1 MTVLQ
6 KQQAP
11 PGRTLGQRLGT
22 VPWWAVIIVIV
33 AIWVG
38 LSVSSDE
45 TYRAAFAAIAP
56 GILLTL
62 QVTAVSYA
70 LALVIGLM
78 FAIMRISSNPFLYAF
93 STLYVEVVRG
103 LPMLV
108 IILYAGLVLGPEVR
122 DFVRNTSGDQTFD
135 LPNLWRAIAGLS
147 LGYGAYLAEIFR
159 AGIESI
165 GRGQMEAARSLG
177 MTYGQAMR
185 LIILPQAVR
194 RILPPLGNDL
204 IAMLKDSSLIAI
216 LAVPETLQLGR
227 LFISRTFRAFEGYN
241 SVALAFLAMTLLLSF
256 GVRYMERRLG
266 TSGEH

>member
-1 MTVLQ
+1 MTTA
-6 KQQAP
+6 KIGP
-11 PGRTLGQRLGT
+11 PQRTVVQRLSS

-33 AIWVG
+33 GLWVFIE
-38 LSVSSDE
+38 VSADE
-45 TYRAAFAAIAP
+45 TYRKAFAAISP
-56 GILLTL
+56 GIELTL
-62 QVTAVSYA
+62 RVTAISYG
-70 LALVIGLM
+70 LALVIGLI
-78 FAIMRISSNPFLYAF
+78 FALMRISTNPFLYAF

-108 IILYAGLVLGPEVR
+108 IILYAGLVLGPAVR
-122 DFVRNTSGDQTFD
+122 DYIRELSGNPDFD
-135 LPNLWRAIAGLS
+135 PPMLWRAIAGLS

-159 AGIESI
+159 AGIQSI
-165 GRGQMEAARSLG
+165 GKGQMEAARSLG
-177 MTYGQAMR
+177 MTYAQAMR

-204 IAMLKDSSLIAI
+204 IAMLKDSSLIAV

-256 GVRYMERRLG
+256 VVRYMEKRLG
-266 TSGEH
+266 VSGH

>member
-1 MTVLQ
+1 MTAL
-6 KQQAP
+6 KRDPTP
-11 PGRTLGQRLGT
+11 PRIPLATRLSA
-22 VPWWAVIIVIV
+22 VPWWAIIIVIV

-38 LSVSSDE
+38 ISVSRDE
-45 TYRAAFAAIAP
+45 LYRQAFSAIAP
-56 GILLTL
+56 GIQLTL
-62 QVTAVSYA
+62 YVTAVSYL
-70 LALVIGLM
+70 LALIIGLF
-78 FAIMRISSNPFLYAF
+78 FAIMRISSNPVVYAL

-108 IILYAGLVLGPEVR
+108 IILYAGFVLGPVVR
-122 DFVRNTSGDQTFD
+122 DFVRDTTSSPGFD
-135 LPNLWRAIAGLS
+135 LPNVWRAIAGLS

-165 GRGQMEAARSLG
+165 GKGQMEAARSLG
-177 MTYGQAMR
+177 MTYAQAMR

-241 SVALAFLAMTLLLSF
+241 AVALAFLAMTLVLSF

-266 TSGEH
+266 TSGH